1 MKNKRRVILY
11 GRSVILGTLGASLS
25 CYPELEIVH
34 STVPLPQFAELKAL
48 APDVIIYDIESA
60 TPAPALALLESI
72 PGLQLIGLNPDT
84 NQVQVW
90 SGTHLHEL
98 STRDLVKVITQ
109 AGADTDRSEGAVDE

>member
-1 MKNKRRVILY
+1 MCRVAAIK
-11 GRSVILGTLGASLS
+11 SKEPV
-25 CYPELEIVH
+25 
-34 STVPLPQFAELKAL
+34 
-48 APDVIIYDIESA
+48 APV
-60 TPAPALALLESI
+60 LALLESI